1 MDATLDKSDRLPT
14 TAGRRQSDL
23 DTDATLD
30 KSDRLSAT
38 AGLWQFSDRE
48 DLNTF
53 SEAGGSLPP
62 PKSSSSEI
70 FLLRCLPEPEETRI
84 NGYL

>member
-30 KSDRLSAT
+30 KSDRQSAT
-38 AGLWQFSDRE
+38 TGLWQFSDRE
-48 DLNTF
+48 DLHAF
-53 SEAGGSLPP
+53 SGAGGNLPP
-62 PKSSSSEI
+62 PKS
-70 FLLRCLPEPEETRI
+70 EETWI

>member
-1 MDATLDKSDRLPT
+1 MDATLGKSDRLPM

-30 KSDRLSAT
+30 KSDRLSTT

-48 DLNTF
+48 DLHTF
-53 SEAGGSLPP
+53 SEAGGDLPP
-62 PKSSSSEI
+62 PKSSS
-70 FLLRCLPEPEETRI
+70 FGNLHLRCLPEPEETRI
-84 NGYL
+84 NGYP